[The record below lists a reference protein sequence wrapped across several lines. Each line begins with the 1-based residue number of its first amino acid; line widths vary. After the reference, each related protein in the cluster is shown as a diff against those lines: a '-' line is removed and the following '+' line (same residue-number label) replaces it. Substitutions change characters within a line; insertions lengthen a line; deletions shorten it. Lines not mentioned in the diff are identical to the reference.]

1 LKIAIVQHRPVY
13 FDLAKSLAKA
23 ETLIQEAAQ
32 QQADIIAFGETYFT
46 GYPAW
51 LDHCPN
57 VALWNHGPTKQVFQ
71 QMYENG
77 LNANGHAMAK
87 MKELAATHQVYL
99 LFGANEVISKGAG
112 NGTIFNSLFI
122 IDPKGEVV
130 LHHRKLMPTY
140 TEKLLYGLGDGHGLK
155 TVETPEGKIGA
166 LICWEHWMPLT
177 RQSLHL
183 EGEHLHFA
191 LWPAVHDA
199 HQLASRHYAFEGRCF
214 VVAVGQI
221 MQASD
226 IPSALERPPHLAEKP
241 ETYLM
246 NGGSC
251 VIGPD
256 GQFILPPQL
265 EKEDIFYCDLPNL
278 KDTIREKLNL
288 DTTGHYNRPDVFS
301 FEINKRRHL

>member
-256 GQFILPPQL
+256 GQFIRPPQL

-278 KDTIREKLNL
+278 KDTIQEKLNL
-288 DTTGHYNRPDVFS
+288 DTAGHYNRPDVFS

>member
-1 LKIAIVQHRPVY
+1 MKIAIVQHRPVY
-13 FDLAKSLAKA
+13 FDLEASLAKA
-23 ETLIQEAAQ
+23 EKLMVEAVQES
-32 QQADIIAFGETYFT
+32 ADIIAFGETYFT

-57 VALWNHGPTKQVFQ
+57 IALWNHGPTKQVFQ

-77 LNANGHAMAK
+77 FDANGPAMAK
-87 MKELAATHQVYL
+87 MKELAAAHQVYL
-99 LFGANEVISKGAG
+99 LFGANEVIAKGAG

-122 IDPKGEVV
+122 IDPKGELL

-155 TVETPEGKIGA
+155 TVETPEGNIGA

-183 EGEHLHFA
+183 ESEQLHFA
-191 LWPAVHDA
+191 LWPAVNEA

-226 IPSALERPPHLAEKP
+226 IPSALELPTHLAEKP

-265 EKEDIFYCDLPNL
+265 EKENIFYCDLPNL
-278 KDTIREKLNL
+278 KNTIQEKLNL
-288 DTTGHYNRPDVFS
+288 DTAGHYNRPDIFS
-301 FEINKRRHL
+301 FEIDKRRQL

>member
-1 LKIAIVQHRPVY
+1 MKIAIVQHRPVY

-23 ETLIQEAAQ
+23 ETLIQEAVQ

-51 LDHCPN
+51 LDHCPK

-77 LNANGHAMAK
+77 LDVNGHAMAK

-122 IDPKGEVV
+122 IDPKGELV

-226 IPSALERPPHLAEKP
+226 IPSALELPPHLAEKP

-278 KDTIREKLNL
+278 KNTIQEKLNL
-288 DTTGHYNRPDVFS
+288 DTAGHYNRPDVFS

>member
-1 LKIAIVQHRPVY
+1 MKIAIVQHRPVY

-77 LNANGHAMAK
+77 LDANGHAMAK

-226 IPSALERPPHLAEKP
+226 IPSVLELPSHLAEKP

-265 EKEDIFYCDLPNL
+265 EKEDIFYCDLPHL
-278 KDTIREKLNL
+278 KDTIQEKLNL
-288 DTTGHYNRPDVFS
+288 DTAGHYNRPDVFS